1 MEDRGTHLSRRLS
14 TINVL
19 ALALGCIVG
28 WGAFVLPGDSFL
40 PKGGTLGTGIGLF
53 IATVVM
59 IVIACNYHY
68 MITRIP
74 EAGGEFTYAKDAFGR
89 THGFICAWF
98 LILSYGVLVPFNSTG
113 LALVART
120 LLGNLLQWGFHYQV
134 AGYEIYMGELFIA
147 LSAIVLFAF
156 LGIRGVKT
164 SGIFQTILT
173 FCIVGGVGIIAA
185 AALLDP
191 RATLSNLSPGFN
203 PGTGKLPGVLSI
215 LAVAPFL
222 FVGFDTIPQSAEEFN
237 FSHKKS
243 FGIMVGAILFGGI
256 LYLTLNTVTACVTP
270 QGYDNYTLYIQDLP
284 NLHGIAA
291 FPTFYAAYT
300 LLGVP
305 GLVAIGI
312 AVTGAILSGINGFYM
327 AASRLL
333 YALGREKIVPRWFSS
348 LSSKRKT
355 PKNAY
360 LFIMA
365 ISLIGPFFGRTALG
379 WLVDMS
385 SIGAA
390 IGYGYTS
397 AAAFRQSRIEKN
409 VRIQVTAFLGCVFS
423 IIFSILLLIPIPIFN
438 CSLGKES
445 YFCLVIWGILGIAFY
460 WPKLRNNG

>member
-1 MEDRGTHLSRRLS
+1 MSGKDTHLSRQLS

-40 PKGGTLGTGIGLF
+40 PKGGTLGTGIGLV
-53 IATVVM
+53 IATAVM
-59 IVIACNYHY
+59 IVIACNYHF

-120 LLGNLLQWGFHYQV
+120 LLGDFLQCGFHYQV
-134 AGYEIYMGELFIA
+134 AGYEIYMGEIFVA
-147 LSAIVLFAF
+147 LTAIVLFAV

-173 FCIVGGVGIIAA
+173 FCIVGGVGVIAV

-191 RATLSNLSPGFN
+191 KVTLSNLRPAFN
-203 PGTGKLPGVLSI
+203 PGTGKLPGVLAV

-243 FGIMVGAILFGGI
+243 FLIMVGAILFGGI
-256 LYLTLNTVTACVTP
+256 IYFTLNTVTACVVP
-270 QGYDNYTLYIQDLP
+270 LGYDNYVSYIQDLP
-284 NLHGIAA
+284 NLEGIAT

-300 LLGVP
+300 LLGIP
-305 GLVAIGI
+305 GLAAIGI
-312 AVTGAILSGINGFYM
+312 AVAGAILSGINGFYM

-333 YALGREKIVPRWFSS
+333 YALGRENIVPGWFSS
-348 LSSKRKT
+348 LSSKNKT
-355 PKNAY
+355 PQNAY
-360 LFIMA
+360 LFIMS

-397 AAAFRQSRIEKN
+397 AATFKQAHAERNIG
-409 VRIQVTAFLGCVFS
+409 IQVTAFLGC
-423 IIFSILLLIPIPIFN
+423 IFSLVFAVLLLVPIPMFD

-445 YFCLVIWGILGIAFY
+445 YLCLIIWIALGIVFHY
-460 WPKLRNNG
+460 PKTTKGE